1 MKGKKAWVIIF
12 RGSLIS
18 FQTVFIDTRLSKWAY
33 FLIELLLSSHW
44 FNSIVFS
51 SIKHLD
57 IARCPPHEEQHLLA
71 AGTYLNLVLNFL
83 CLLVHIKPS
92 TSCSILHNCEIWYNI
107 IVDNTCSHTS
117 TGGDNNY
124 NLYAT
129 IYLLQTIVSHIL
141 KLYSGFLARNRV

>member
-117 TGGDNNY
+117 TGGDNN
-124 NLYAT
+124 LYAT